1 MRFEWDEAK
10 CRSNILK
17 HDIDFE
23 DVPSVF
29 DSPMLTA
36 LDSRSDYGEER
47 WLGIGQLKGILVVVI
62 VFTERGEDVI
72 RIISARKALKHEREK
87 YFEKI
92 KDKME

>member
-1 MRFEWDEAK
+1 MKFEWDEAK
-10 CRSNILK
+10 CRLNIRN
-17 HDIDFE
+17 HGIDFK

-36 LDSRSDYGEER
+36 HDSRMEYGEER
-47 WLGIGQLKGILVVVI
+47 WVGIGQLRGVVVVVV

-92 KDKME
+92 KDEMD